1 MFFVQILFWVF
12 ILLIVYVYFGYP
24 TILWLLSN
32 VKKKPISTD
41 LTYQPNVTMFI
52 AAYNEEKV
60 IRTKLLNTVELS
72 YPKDKLQVIVVSD
85 DSTDQTNSI
94 VNELSQKYPFIH
106 LNIVYGRKGKTE
118 ALNKSV
124 HLATGD
130 ILVFSDANSMYR
142 QNAIEH
148 LVKYY
153 SDGEIGGVCGELKL
167 TNPTNSTIGE
177 SEGIYWKYERLLK
190 TLESQTGT
198 TVVGNGS
205 IYSIRRSLFKPMNP
219 NVGDDMQNPLI
230 IIGQGKRFIYDR
242 DAITVEETSPSQ
254 VEEFGR
260 KVRIVTRSF
269 TGVLTYKYLL
279 NPFSRPELFFKYLS
293 HKFLRYLVPYYMI
306 IVLLLNLLLLAH
318 PFYQVMLALQVIFY
332 VLAYTGRFM
341 KSVITYIPYYFC
353 VVNLAALIG
362 TFRAITGKRQ
372 ATWKPTSR

>member
-1 MFFVQILFWVF
+1 MFFVQILFWIF
-12 ILLIVYVYFGYP
+12 ILLIIYIYFGYP
-24 TILWLLSN
+24 TILWLLSK
-32 VKKKPISTD
+32 VKKKPINTNAEF
-41 LTYQPNVTMFI
+41 QPNVTMFI

-60 IRTKLLNTVELS
+60 IRTKLLNTIELA

-85 DSTDQTNSI
+85 DSTDQTNNI
-94 VNELSQKYPFIH
+94 VNELSQEYPFIQ
-106 LNIVYGRKGKTE
+106 LNVVYGRKGKTE

-124 HLATGD
+124 HLATGE

-142 QNAIEH
+142 TDAIEH

-153 SDGEIGGVCGELKL
+153 GDESIGGVCGELKL

-190 TLESQTGT
+190 ILESQTGT

-205 IYSIRRSLFKPMNP
+205 IYSIRKALFKPMNP

-230 IIGQGKRFIYDR
+230 IIGQGKRYIYDLS
-242 DAITVEETSPSQ
+242 AITVEETSPSQ
-254 VEEFGR
+254 KEEFSR

-269 TGVLTYKYLL
+269 TGVLSYKYLL

-293 HKFLRYLVPYYMI
+293 HKLLRYLVPYYMI
-306 IVLLLNLLLLAH
+306 IILVLNLFLLSI
-318 PFYQVMLALQVIFY
+318 PFYQLMLALQIIFY
-332 VLAYTGRFM
+332 VLAYTGKYV

-362 TFRAITGKRQ
+362 TIRAITGKRQ